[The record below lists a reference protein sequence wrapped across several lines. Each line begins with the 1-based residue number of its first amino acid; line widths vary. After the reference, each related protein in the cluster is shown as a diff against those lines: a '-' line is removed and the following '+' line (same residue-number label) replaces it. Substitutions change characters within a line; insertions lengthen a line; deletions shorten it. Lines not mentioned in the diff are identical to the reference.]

1 MAAARAGAVVRYK
14 RVQFGVMTLATNAIP
29 AILRNTAIPRG
40 RFQDPALFYALAYC
54 SELAKC
60 CTYSRYALCCA
71 VVVPLIATLLDYVA
85 S

>member
-40 RFQDPALFYALAYC
+40 RFQDPALFYALAY
-54 SELAKC
+54 
-60 CTYSRYALCCA
+60 
-71 VVVPLIATLLDYVA
+71 LLL
-85 S
+85 